1 MKVTKEKC
9 PECGFYLSNH
19 SYCVKCGYTKN
30 VFSTDMKKYTNQ
42 NDVELYMK
50 NSYIKVV
57 YNKNLFLIFL
67 LGPLYFSYFK
77 FYGIGFLLFF
87 LEFIDAYF
95 IFNFFFTFGFGIE
108 PLVIYYL
115 GSRIFYVV
123 VANFVLLKLIGKRVD
138 SIKKEK
144 NYQEKISSENSCS
157 FYSLLVSI
165 VFVCFF
171 LLLFLV
177 WYRIQNGTLFR

>member
-1 MKVTKEKC
+1 MTKEKC
-9 PECGFYLSNH
+9 PKCGFYLTNH
-19 SYCVKCGYTKN
+19 TYCVKCGYTKN
-30 VFSTDMKKYTNQ
+30 VFSTGMEKYTTQ

-50 NSYIKVV
+50 NSYRKVV
-57 YNKNLFLIFL
+57 YNQNLFLIFL

-87 LEFIDAYF
+87 LEFIGAYF
-95 IFNFFFTFGFGIE
+95 VFYFFFTFGFGIE

>member
-1 MKVTKEKC
+1 MKEIVC
-9 PECGFYLSNH
+9 PKCGFHLTNH
-19 SYCVKCGYTKN
+19 TYCVKCGYTKN

-50 NSYIKVV
+50 NSYKKVV

-87 LEFIDAYF
+87 LEFMGAYF
-95 IFNFFFTFGFGIE
+95 IFYFFFTFGFGIE

-115 GSRIFYVV
+115 GSRFFYVII
-123 VANFVLLKLIGKRVD
+123 ANFVLLKLIRKRVN
-138 SIKKEK
+138 SMKKEK
-144 NYQEKISSENSCS
+144 NYQEKIASESSCS
-157 FYSLLVSI
+157 LRSLFISI
-165 VFVCFF
+165 VFVCFL

-177 WYRIQNGTLFR
+177 WYRIQNGTLLK